1 MQSFALP
8 IKLPG
13 KVILTV
19 RNDVK
24 PVSMDW
30 LGRTVTLS
38 GDYAIHVV
46 DPMTLILKRGS
57 RLKNAEFVISA
68 VMDRPDVSIHDQ
80 LP

>member
-1 MQSFALP
+1 MNWFGP
-8 IKLPG
+8 
-13 KVILTV
+13 
-19 RNDVK
+19 
-24 PVSMDW
+24 
-30 LGRTVTLS
+30 TVTLS

>member
-24 PVSMDW
+24 PLWMNW
-30 LGRTVTLS
+30 FGPTVTLS